1 MKRQRNT
8 LAKREKDDVFSLF
21 MKRKRERRQKN
32 TGILR

>member
-21 MKRKRERRQKN
+21 MEGKQGREDKKMQES
-32 TGILR
+32 